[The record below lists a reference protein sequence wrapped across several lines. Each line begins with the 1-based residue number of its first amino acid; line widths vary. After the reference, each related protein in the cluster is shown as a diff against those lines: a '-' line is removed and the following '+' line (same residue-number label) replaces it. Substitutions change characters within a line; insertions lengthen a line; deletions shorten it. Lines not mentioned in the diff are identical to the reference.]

1 MEEATTSST
10 SSTIMAALS
19 TLSPT
24 TVSNLT
30 HSIIS
35 ATNHRTHRLAL
46 LLSSPTLF
54 SLTLHHLH
62 TLSLH
67 QKTLLIARHLLS
79 SLHTL
84 TRHAA
89 MPPPLSTSMRQRD
102 LDAVLLLLL
111 FCETHNHNPEL
122 LEDSFSEWRVN
133 LRRAFREKILAAVSF
148 CGGFGLPSIGEC
160 NGTIL
165 IPYVETVVRCM
176 GLVGSMG
183 CCVGRGNNKEEVEV
197 AAAAAAVVALPAVEV
212 AVGGKECVICKE
224 EMRVGRDVCE
234 LPCQHLFHWM
244 CILPWLGKRNTCPC
258 CRLRLP
264 SDDVF
269 GEIQRL
275 WGVLV
280 KIAKEFKKAGY

>member
-148 CGGFGLPSIGEC
+148 CGGFGLPSIAKKRCAWGGTSASCHVSICFIGCAFCRGLERGTRVPAAGSGC
-160 NGTIL
+160 RPMMSSERSNGCG
-165 IPYVETVVRCM
+165 V
-176 GLVGSMG
+176 
-183 CCVGRGNNKEEVEV
+183 
-197 AAAAAAVVALPAVEV
+197 
-212 AVGGKECVICKE
+212 
-224 EMRVGRDVCE
+224 
-234 LPCQHLFHWM
+234 F
-244 CILPWLGKRNTCPC
+244 WLR
-258 CRLRLP
+258 
-264 SDDVF
+264 
-269 GEIQRL
+269 
-275 WGVLV
+275 
-280 KIAKEFKKAGY
+280 